1 MALFQE
7 LDVAV
12 PQDLLASINDAF
24 EIHDA
29 QHRRTSD
36 NSQASAVHF
45 SSKGR
50 LTYTNLKHLVNR
62 IKEFLHP
69 VERYM
74 CLLTFFTL
82 HESTV
87 FKCYLESSRKAVQ
100 DSTQP
105 SSITVLE
112 KALDSTVAFLCKLVD
127 GTATY
132 EEMLQSG
139 LIKECE
145 SDTGHETLRSMASI
159 EREKRLLQKCS
170 KDNPSFFQ
178 GAETSSTRLM
188 DVIDFFQFLDHI
200 PNIQKFCQKFQ
211 LTGCFEDPNYQE
223 VIDIAKKMSDRGL
236 RLKVTLDEATSYL
249 DRVLHCL
256 VLKNVEDNDYKCLD
270 IFPEILKSEPLH
282 QFLKTEKFTGELG
295 ETNFTN
301 MHRIVIAQL
310 HSEDHDIMNALSS
323 TFHALYPL
331 MQQQQNLEGLMTRV
345 KRVVPEHVV
354 KQLRKVNMTMQ
365 QIQIWFKKAKV
376 SVVCCIQCVNCMCA
390 SMHVNVKNLLLRM

>member
-7 LDVAV
+7 LDVGI

-24 EIHDA
+24 EIHDT
-29 QHRRTSD
+29 QHKGASEI
-36 NSQASAVHF
+36 SQASPVHF

-50 LTYTNLKHLVNR
+50 LTFTNLKHLVEE
-62 IKEFLHP
+62 IKAFLHP
-69 VERYM
+69 VQKYM
-74 CLLTFFTL
+74 RLLTFFTL
-82 HESTV
+82 HNSTV

-112 KALDSTVAFLCKLVD
+112 KALDSTVAFLSKLVD

-145 SDTGHETLRSMASI
+145 GDTGHETVRSMASI
-159 EREKRLLQKCS
+159 EREKRLLQECS

-188 DVIDFFQFLDHI
+188 DVIDLFQFLDHI
-200 PNIQKFCQKFQ
+200 PSIEKFCQKFQ
-211 LTGCFEDPNYQE
+211 ITGCFEDPNYQAI
-223 VIDIAKKMSDRGL
+223 IDIAKKVSDRGF
-236 RLKVTLDEATSYL
+236 RLKMTLDEATSYL
-249 DRVLHCL
+249 ERVLDCL
-256 VLKNVEDNDYKCLD
+256 VLKNVEGNDYKCLD

-282 QFLKTEKFTGELG
+282 QFLVAEKFTGELG

-365 QIQIWFKKAKV
+365 QIQIWFTKAKV
-376 SVVCCIQCVNCMCA
+376 SVVCCIHCVNCVCT
-390 SMHVNVKNLLLRM
+390 SMYV